1 MFLKK
6 FLVASLLMSLV
17 WVSGTAQRFNFVYVS
32 DSHYGIH
39 KDFFRGDTNVS
50 ATVVNKA
57 MVEAVNSLSLLKI
70 PNDSGV
76 LSGEK
81 VGFVDFVLNGGD
93 IANRMQGDIQSAA
106 DSWREFEHDFIHG
119 LTLEQSSGIK
129 SPLFF
134 IPGNH
139 DVSNAI
145 GHPKIKIADPT
156 AMVQIYNRMMKPE
169 TERTNQTFNYKE
181 DKVRVSFNRYGVHF
195 QFVNMWPDSAERVWM
210 KADLDTVSADTP
222 VLLITHDEPEV
233 EAKHFTNPK
242 PPFDINTSDKYENLL
257 EQRFRNSDGSKK
269 TDDLQNEF
277 AQFIKL
283 NPKIKAYFH
292 GNYNWNEFYDY
303 RGPDEDISLPVF
315 RVDSPMKGEKS
326 AIDET
331 YLSFILVSID
341 MEKRLLTARECFY
354 NKVDENGKYP
364 VVFGAVRTIK
374 L

>member
-50 ATVVNKA
+50 ATVVNEA
-57 MVEAVNSLSLLKI
+57 MVEAVNSLSLVKI

-145 GHPKIKIADPT
+145 GHPKIKIADAT

-169 TERTNQTFNYKE
+169 TARTNQTFNYKE
-181 DKVRVSFNRYGVHF
+181 DKVRFSFNRYGVHF

-210 KADLDTVSADTP
+210 KADLDTVSAETP

-242 PPFDINTSDKYENLL
+242 PPFNINTSDKYENLL

-283 NPKIKAYFH
+283 NSKIKAYFH

-303 RGPDEDISLPVF
+303 RGPNEDISLPVF

-364 VVFGAVRTIK
+364 VIFGAVRTIK